1 VRDDEG
7 SVGDG
12 RAKHTTFQA
21 NPHLNPRLGD
31 PAWDAW
37 GWDPLGVHPRDDG
50 GVDVAL
56 WAEGAD
62 AVEFCVFDEA
72 GEHRIELPDRLH
84 HVFHGRVMDVPPG
97 TRYGFRVHGAWEPQQ
112 GKRWNPAKLLLDPY
126 ARAIDGEFTLN
137 SAVFDYQESDPS
149 ARNDQDSAPYV
160 PRSVVVSKDF
170 DWGDDAL
177 PQTPWQDTVIY
188 ETHVRGLTKKHPAV
202 PEAQR
207 GTYAAVAHPAVI
219 DHLISLGVT
228 TVELLPVHHFI
239 SEAHLIRNNLT
250 NYWGYNTIGFFAP
263 HARYAQDRPTDGRMP
278 GGQVREF
285 KEMVKALHAAGLE
298 VVIDVVYNH
307 TGEGGS
313 DGPTL
318 SFRGIGNDDY
328 YYLTEDRQHYMDYT
342 GCGNTL
348 DASHPHVLQ
357 MILDSLRYW
366 ATEMH
371 VDGFRFDLTSAL
383 ARSFHDVDM
392 LGSFMTAI
400 QQDPVLRRLKLI
412 AEPWDVGPGGYQ
424 VGAFPVLWAEWNDR
438 FRDTTRAFWRGSTG
452 LADLGWRLSGS
463 ADLYALEGKRPFSS
477 INFVTAHD
485 GFTLRDL
492 VTYEHK
498 HNDANLEDNR
508 DGTDNNLSANY
519 GVEGETNDHSI
530 KAIRRRQIRN
540 MLTTCV
546 LSSGVPM
553 LSGGDEFARTQFG
566 NNNAYCQDNDIS
578 WYDWELEPWQSEL
591 VDFTR
596 RLIKLRAENPAFRR
610 RHFFVE
616 GVATDVTWWHPA
628 GRELTHEDWNDPGQR
643 CLGMIVT
650 NDKDNELSGSF
661 LIAFNAHDHDID
673 FLLPTHFSSGEIALH
688 SCSDSPSIT
697 DGTLHLPGFSSIVLQ
712 INVND

>member
-1 VRDDEG
+1 MHDDAGGVADPSSAEQE
-7 SVGDG
+7 
-12 RAKHTTFQA
+12 R
-21 NPHLNPRLGD
+21 NPHLAD
-31 PAWDAW
+31 PAWDSW
-37 GWDPLGVHPRDDG
+37 GWDPLGVHPREDG

-56 WAEGAD
+56 WAEGAE
-62 AVEFCVFDEA
+62 AVEFCVFTEA

-84 HVFHGRVMDVPPG
+84 HVFHGTVLDVPVG
-97 TRYGFRVHGAWEPQQ
+97 SRYGFRVHGAWEPHQ

-137 SAVFDYQESDPS
+137 PAVFDYRESDPS
-149 ARNDQDSAPYV
+149 ARNDDDSAPYV
-160 PRSVVVSKDF
+160 PRSVVVSDAF
-170 DWGDDAL
+170 DWGADAL

-202 PEAQR
+202 PAAQR
-207 GTYAAVAHPAVI
+207 GTYAGVAHPAVI
-219 DHLISLGVT
+219 EHLLSLGVT

-239 SEAHLIRNNLT
+239 SEVHLLRNNLT

-263 HARYAQDRPTDGRMP
+263 HARYSSDRHLRDRPGRERIL
-278 GGQVREF
+278 GAQVREF
-285 KEMVKALHAAGLE
+285 KEMVKTLHAAGLE

-328 YYLTEDRQHYMDYT
+328 YYLTEDREHYMDYT

-383 ARSFHDVDM
+383 ARSFHDVNM

-463 ADLYALEGKRPFSS
+463 ADLYAPEGKRPFSS

-519 GVEGETNDHSI
+519 GVEGETDDPSI
-530 KAIRRRQIRN
+530 NAIRRRQMRN
-540 MLTTCV
+540 LLTTCV

-578 WYDWELEPWQSEL
+578 WYNWDLDTWQSDL
-591 VDFTR
+591 VDFTS
-596 RLIKLRAENPAFRR
+596 RLIKLRSENPAFRR

-616 GVATDVTWWHPA
+616 GVATDVTWWHPT

-650 NDKDNELSGSF
+650 NDQDSQSSGTF
-661 LIAFNAHDHDID
+661 LIAFNAHDHDVD
-673 FLLPTHFSSGEIALH
+673 FVLPQHFASSEIALH
-688 SCSDSPSIT
+688 SCDSSPPIT
-697 DGTLHLPGFSSIVLQ
+697 DGALRLPGFSSAVLQ